1 MGIYNGLLPV
11 SEYSLLMSELRSDNV
26 WCGEYTG
33 AQRDYLAISTYDP
46 NLAITSTISGA
57 WEELY
62 RIVYRTNVFLSKV
75 DGVTFIIEGTKEQMI
90 GEARFLRA
98 LAYFDLVRYFGRIPL
113 TLSPLTITELCLFH
127 NQKRM
132 KL

>member
-1 MGIYNGLLPV
+1 MELYKYILGGALCLGSLFSSCSDWLEIEPVDTRTTNYYYKTPKEMEQALMGIYNGLLPV

-62 RIVYRTNVFLSKV
+62 RIVYRTNVFL
-75 DGVTFIIEGTKEQMI
+75 
-90 GEARFLRA
+90 
-98 LAYFDLVRYFGRIPL
+98 
-113 TLSPLTITELCLFH
+113 
-127 NQKRM
+127 
-132 KL
+132 

>member
-1 MGIYNGLLPV
+1 MELYKYILGGALCLGSLFSSCSDWLEIEPVDTRTTNKEMEQALMGIYNGLLPV

-62 RIVYRTNVFLSKV
+62 RIVYRTH
-75 DGVTFIIEGTKEQMI
+75 TFDSIS
-90 GEARFLRA
+90 
-98 LAYFDLVRYFGRIPL
+98 FDYYRGYVC
-113 TLSPLTITELCLFH
+113 STI
-127 NQKRM
+127 RSA
-132 KL
+132 